1 MIANKKEFFG
11 GVGMMAGFFIVLA
24 MIFMPLFN
32 GKNGKENGLNFLDNL
47 FNTISKG
54 SAYYIPKIKEDVSKS
69 EAGKNITLDLSYE
82 SEQQAQESALL
93 FIKGG
98 ATASVSG
105 KNIKISGDLG
115 QILGNCLEDA
125 DTLFHN
131 QGEKLQSK
139 YGTEGK
145 KTMFN
150 WWTSLK
156 AMQKNLN
163 KQEKFKE
170 ANKVY
175 SVMTKAVECAYNYY
189 KIESESMSSK
199 MGTVIFALVF
209 YVIYTLWYGY
219 AILYIF
225 EGWGLQI
232 SH

>member
-1 MIANKKEFFG
+1 MIANKKEFSG
-11 GVGMMAGFFIVLA
+11 GIAMMAGFLVILVT
-24 MIFMPLFN
+24 IFLPLFH
-32 GKNGKENGLNFLDNL
+32 GKNGMNYLDDL
-47 FNTISKG
+47 FNSISKG

-69 EAGKNITLDLSYE
+69 EAGKNVTLDLSYD
-82 SEQQAQESALL
+82 SEEQAQASAPL

-98 ATASVSG
+98 AAAAVDG
-105 KNIKISGDLG
+105 KSIKISGDLG

-125 DTLFHN
+125 DALFHN
-131 QGEKLQSK
+131 QGDQLQAK
-139 YGTEGK
+139 YGIEGK
-145 KTMFN
+145 KTLFN

-156 AMQKNLN
+156 AMQKTLN

-175 SVMTKAVECAYNYY
+175 SVTTRAVECAYNYY
-189 KIESESMSSK
+189 KIEPESMSSR
-199 MGTVIFALVF
+199 MGMVLFALVF